1 MKEMLYTTVVQ
12 VFDDENELTETEQ
25 LLLTKA
31 YEALSIAYVPY
42 SKFHVG
48 AAVLLANGAIESGA
62 NQENAAYP
70 MCLCAERTALA
81 VAAMRHP
88 GIPVTAI
95 AIRIQREDIAISKP
109 AGPCGACRQVL
120 SEWEDRY
127 NSDISILLQGE
138 KGEVFRIPNAKAL
151 LPLSFDRSF
160 L

>member
-1 MKEMLYTTVVQ
+1 MKEIRYTTVVQ
-12 VFDDENELTETEQ
+12 VFDNENELTEPEQ
-25 LLLTKA
+25 LLLAQA
-31 YEALSIAYVPY
+31 YEALSNAYVPY
-42 SKFHVG
+42 SRFHVG

-88 GIPVTAI
+88 GIPATAL
-95 AIRIQREDIAISKP
+95 AVRVRKEDDIISKP

-127 NSDISILLQGE
+127 NSNITILLQGE
-138 KGEVFRIPNAKAL
+138 AGEVFRIPNAKAL

>member
-1 MKEMLYTTVVQ
+1 MKEILYTTAVQ
-12 VFDDENELTETEQ
+12 VFDSENELTEPEQ
-25 LLLTKA
+25 LLLVRA
-31 YEALSIAYVPY
+31 YEALSNAYVPY
-42 SKFHVG
+42 SGFHVG

-88 GIPVTAI
+88 GIPVMSI
-95 AIRIQREDIAISKP
+95 AVRVRKKEGIISKP

-127 NSDISILLQGE
+127 NCNISVLLQGE
-138 KGEVFRIPNAKAL
+138 KGVVFRIPNAKSL